1 MMAISFNKRC
11 SRNYLFYTLSSI
23 ILLTSACKESDVVFV
38 DNGLSNYQIVSSDTA
53 DAEETKAAKAL
64 QGYLKEMSGV
74 SLPIVSERD
83 KQAAKGIWI
92 GTTSKYKKLDLKEND
107 ITYRIIDEE
116 LIIAG
121 GNSES
126 TLNAVYTFLE
136 VELGIRFYTPNAEV
150 VPERDRI
157 TVSRV
162 LNVSYTPE
170 ITTRTVH
177 SQLFYN
183 NVDFAHK
190 RKVTK
195 DAFPDYVPSAR
206 VHTFHHFMP
215 KEQYYDEHPEYYAL
229 RGDRR
234 VPTQLCLTNKEV
246 LKIVTDTVRTIL
258 SANPDSKVISVS
270 QDDNQQYCQCSSCE
284 AIHAHEEAPSGSMI
298 GFVNEI
304 AKAFPD
310 VTISTLAYQ
319 YTRKAPK
326 YLKPEK
332 NVLITLCSIECDR
345 SASIGEKCTEF
356 AADLKAWGKITENV
370 RIWDYTTQFTNFLS
384 PFPNIH
390 TLQPNIQLFRDNN
403 AKWVFEQHSNQP
415 SELFELRSY
424 LMSKLLWNPDVSVDA
439 VMTDFIDGYYQEAAP
454 FVSNYIRTV
463 HEEIQRDSTFFLFL
477 YGDPSQAFGS
487 YLRPELLNQYDM
499 WFDEAE
505 RSVAQKPEVLQRV
518 KKARVGI
525 DYSILEASKQNINE
539 KLSLVD
545 IDDQGN
551 KFIPEHL
558 QKRLANFKST
568 CAAANITAMNEIR
581 FTVDE
586 YLDIYQRT
594 LDRSLAKNIAK
605 NKPVKLLTKPKKYA
619 NENPQTLTDGALG
632 GANFY
637 ANWLGYEGNDFEAVI
652 DLEEVTEVKKI
663 SSAFLQVVNHIV
675 FFPASV
681 SFSGSIDGETYKKLA
696 VIPSQ
701 SPLTPESKI
710 NDIQYFNADFATTK
724 LRYIKV
730 FADNI
735 ETAPVWHHG
744 TGMGSW
750 IFVDE
755 IMVE

>member
-1 MMAISFNKRC
+1 MTAQFDLRCKR
-11 SRNYLFYTLSSI
+11 SYLFYTLTSI
-23 ILLTSACKESDVVFV
+23 ILFTSACKESNLVLV
-38 DNGLSNYQIVSSDTA
+38 DNGISDYQIVSANTA
-53 DAEETKAAKAL
+53 DTDEIKAAKAL
-64 QGYLKEMSGV
+64 QEYLKEMSGV
-74 SLPIVSERD
+74 LLPIVSEAN
-83 KQAAKGIWI
+83 KQAGKGIWI
-92 GTTSKYKKLDLKEND
+92 GNTKKNKFDLKPNE
-107 ITYRIIDEE
+107 ITYRINDDE

-121 GNSES
+121 GNPQS

-136 VELGIRFYTPNAEV
+136 DELSVRFYAPEAEV
-150 VPERDRI
+150 VPKKDRV
-157 TVSRV
+157 TVSQV

-183 NVDFAHK
+183 NVDFADK

-206 VHTFHHFMP
+206 VHTFHHFLP
-215 KEQYYDEHPEYYAL
+215 KDQYYDEHPEYYAL
-229 RGDRR
+229 RGNRR
-234 VPTQLCLTNKEV
+234 VPTQLCLTNKDV
-246 LKIVTDTVRTIL
+246 LQIVSDTVRAIL
-258 SANPDSKVISVS
+258 NANPASKVISVS

-284 AIHAHEEAPSGSMI
+284 AIHEHEEAPSGSMI
-298 GFVNEI
+298 AFVNEV

-356 AADLKAWGKITENV
+356 AADLEAWGKITDNV
-370 RIWDYTTQFTNFLS
+370 RIWDYTTQFTNFLA

-403 AKWVFEQHSNQP
+403 AKWVFEQHSHQP

-424 LMSKLLWNPDVSVDA
+424 MTAKLLWNPDLNADA
-439 VMTDFIDGYYQEAAP
+439 VMKDFLEGYYQEAAP
-454 FVSNYIRTV
+454 FVGNYIRTV
-463 HEEIQRDSTFFLFL
+463 HEEIQKDSTFFLFL
-477 YGDPSQAFGS
+477 YGDPSQAFDS
-487 YLRPELLNQYDM
+487 YLSPELLNQYDN
-499 WFDEAE
+499 WFDEGE
-505 RSVAQKPEVLQRV
+505 RAVAQKPEVLLRV
-518 KKARVGI
+518 KKARIGI

-539 KLSLVD
+539 QLSLVAY
-545 IDDQGN
+545 DDKGN
-551 KFIPEHL
+551 KYIPKHL
-558 QKRLANFKST
+558 QERLANFKSI
-568 CAAANITAMNEIR
+568 CEAANITAMNEIR

-605 NKPVKLLTKPKKYA
+605 NKPVELLTKPKKYA
-619 NENPQTLTDGALG
+619 NEDPQTLTNGALG

-637 ANWLGYEGNDFEAVI
+637 ANWLGYEGNDFEAII

-675 FFPASV
+675 FFPEQV
-681 SFSGSIDGETYKKLA
+681 SFYGSIDGKTYKKLA
-696 VIPSQ
+696 VLPNQ
-701 SPLTPESKI
+701 SPLTPDSKI
-710 NDIQYFNADFATTK
+710 NDIQNFNAEFPVTK

-730 FADNI
+730 FADNM

>member
-1 MMAISFNKRC
+1 MTTLIPLFNRSIC
-11 SRNYLFYTLSSI
+11 LQLSILFGIIVLTTSCQKSEINLSSDYQI
-23 ILLTSACKESDVVFV
+23 ILPE
-38 DNGLSNYQIVSSDTA
+38 NA
-53 DAEETKAAKAL
+53 DEVEQKAAIAM
-64 QGYLKEMSGV
+64 QQYLKTIGGV
-74 SLPIVSERD
+74 ELSIGSENM
-83 KQAAKGIWI
+83 AKEGKAIWL
-92 GTTSKYKKLDLKEND
+92 GGTSKSKGLNLK
-107 ITYRIIDEE
+107 TEE
-116 LIIAG
+116 VLIKADGDQLIISG
-121 GNSES
+121 GNPQS

-136 VELGIRFYTPNAEV
+136 DQLGCRFYAPDAEYLPKLDKISV
-150 VPERDRI
+150 DRN
-157 TVSRV
+157 
-162 LNVSYTPE
+162 LNYRYAPE

-177 SQLFYN
+177 SRLYYDN
-183 NVDFAHK
+183 KEFAEK
-190 RKVTK
+190 RKVTG

-215 KEQYYDEHPEYYAL
+215 KEMYYDEHPEYYAL
-229 RGDRR
+229 RGKNR
-234 VPTQLCLTNKEV
+234 VPTQLCLTNKKV
-246 LKIVTDTVRTIL
+246 LQIVTDTVRAIL
-258 SANPDSKVISVS
+258 RANPDSKVISVS

-298 GFVNEI
+298 TFVNEI
-304 AKAFPD
+304 AKAFSD

-345 SASIGEKCTEF
+345 SASIGEKCIEF
-356 AADLKAWGKITENV
+356 AADLVAWGKITDNV
-370 RIWDYTTQFTNFLS
+370 RIWDYTTQFTNFLA
-384 PFPNIH
+384 PFPNIR
-390 TLQPNIQLFRDNN
+390 TLQPNIQLFRDNS

-424 LMSKLLWNPDVSVDA
+424 LMAKLLWNPDLNADA
-439 VMTDFIDGYYQEAAP
+439 LMNDFLEGYYQEAAP
-454 FVSNYIRTV
+454 FVGNYIRTV
-463 HEEIQRDSTFFLFL
+463 HEEIQKDSTFFLFL
-477 YGDPSQAFGS
+477 YGDPSQAFDS
-487 YLRPELLNQYDM
+487 YLSPALLSQYDS

-505 RSVAQKPEVLQRV
+505 GAVAQKPEVLQRV
-518 KKARVGI
+518 KEARIGI

-539 KLSLVD
+539 QLSLVAY
-545 IDDQGN
+545 DDKGN
-551 KFIPEHL
+551 KSIPEHL

-594 LDRSLAKNIAK
+594 LDRALAKNIAK
-605 NKPVKLLTKPKKYA
+605 DKPVELLTKPKKYA
-619 NENPQTLTDGALG
+619 NENPQTLTDGAFG

-652 DLEEVTEVKKI
+652 DLEEVTEIKRI

-681 SFSGSIDGETYKKLA
+681 SFSGSIDGKTYKKLA
-696 VIPSQ
+696 VLPNQ
-701 SPLTPESKI
+701 SPLTPDSKI
-710 NDIQYFNADFATTK
+710 NDIQNFNADFPATK